1 MLNAEV
7 ISPENAFPCFP
18 VIILDDDDL
27 EYDEILVI
35 VLTSG
40 DFSVAVIPEGRM
52 MRIWKRKLRGRGSEQ
67 VSVVQNGG
75 VVILMV
81 FTFLA
86 ALNTEQ

>member
-40 DFSVAVIPEGRM
+40 DFSVAVIPEG
-52 MRIWKRKLRGRGSEQ
+52 
-67 VSVVQNGG
+67 VSLTVQDNDGTLFG
-75 VVILMV
+75 VATDSSKKI
-81 FTFLA
+81 
-86 ALNTEQ
+86 